1 MKLILK
7 QSTLLISF
15 THLHLLLTTIIVVV
29 VTLVVGG
36 LIVYVA
42 QVLNLW

>member
-1 MKLILK
+1 MKLIWK

-15 THLHLLLTTIIVVV
+15 THLDLLLTTIIVV